1 MIRENTN
8 DKSFIN
14 KLLALWLI
22 SYDIFTHSNMNLKN
36 TLSGLI
42 NWKNI
47 RFFACITLIILIF
60 WEISFAHTDTP
71 TTTGTSQENQEEA
84 NSLKTLVG
92 MFFKFIAMILAAL
105 TGMVWFFLT
114 PEWING
120 ELFHLGAML
129 KYIWI
134 MVSNV
139 VYLIFAILL
148 IVIAFMNIIWKWEG
162 TWELKQALPKFIVGV
177 LIVPFSWF
185 FVQLI
190 LSVSSVLTISALTLP
205 LDALAEVKKDFWWKE
220 ISSALN
226 SKDESNSDKK
236 QKKICQHH
244 ILYMGSKSDDSSE
257 TGTDTTKGL
266 FECAQTKEEQLT
278 FVEIIENFSKSD
290 SVYGIMYLYTYGI
303 MDLDD
308 VDILSLQELAG
319 KLQGD
324 GEVNGTSI
332 IATLSDLTF
341 KVIFNLAFLIVY
353 LVLLSALFI
362 ALFVRGILL
371 WWYVMLSPF
380 FGLSYFLWKDVG
392 WEKFSVKEFISL
404 ALVPVYVSLALSFG
418 LLFLYMAGQSAIFKA
433 PVIKDANGEIIK
445 PSSKLSIGNAFSLEI
460 KWTGWDNALSDIGE
474 IIMKMFGLVILWMW
488 VMTALKQSQ
497 ITAQIISP
505 IEQFGTQVWSLVAKS
520 PMYAPI
526 IPGWAAGTQSIASM
540 TQVAQKWVSY
550 YQQKPNERA
559 EKFLWETELFGRTG
573 DRKVLSDAMR
583 NYGKLIDNNSA
594 ATQKWLEHFN
604 KILYSGASAKTLL
617 NDSGFIDKLNLMLKA
632 YKIEW
637 SDAKIWD
644 WASLVNALHKLDAKT
659 ESWWEWV
666 LKWQKIGVGDFNWL
680 EKALK
685 EWSPTQKWET
695 DTTSTTAQVNKTIN
709 LDINGNTLSGKPITR
724 NSVWEISSLWISA
737 DNVAK
742 KIFNANINE
751 KWYKDLVSEHDF
763 TADVKKELAKYFKK
777 DGSGGFTFD
786 EEWKTTDTSVFDE
799 FLKKNKK

>member
-8 DKSFIN
+8 DRSFIN

-36 TLSGLI
+36 TLSSLL

-60 WEISFAHTDTP
+60 WETSFAHTDTVKAA
-71 TTTGTSQENQEEA
+71 TATQTNQEEA
-84 NSLKTLVG
+84 NNLKTLVG
-92 MFFKFIAMILAAL
+92 MLFKFVAMILAAL

-114 PEWING
+114 PEWVNG

-185 FVQLI
+185 FVQLV
-190 LSVSSVLTISALTLP
+190 LSISWVLTISALTLP
-205 LDALAEVKKDFWWKE
+205 LDALSQVKQDFWRKE
-220 ISSALN
+220 IPSALN
-226 SKDESNSDKK
+226 SDDKTNSDKK

-244 ILYMGSKSDDSSE
+244 ILYMGSKSDSSSA
-257 TGTDTTKGL
+257 TGKDTSKGL
-266 FECAQTKEEQLT
+266 FECAQKYEDQQT
-278 FVEIIENFSKSD
+278 FVQIIKQFSKSD

-303 MDLDD
+303 MDLED
-308 VDILSLQELAG
+308 VDILSIQELAG
-319 KLQGD
+319 NLQGD
-324 GEVNGTSI
+324 DGKVSGTSI

-433 PVIKDANGEIIK
+433 PTIKDENGNITK
-445 PSSKLSIGNAFSLEI
+445 PSSKLSIGWAFSLEI

-505 IEQFGTQVWSLVAKS
+505 IEQFGTQVWSLVAKA
-520 PMYAPI
+520 PMYAPV
-526 IPGWAAGTQSIASM
+526 IPGIWWGWAKSIASLWKLPGLVQWSIANKNAKDANELFKHTPFADQSNITTNLTTAM
-540 TQVAQKWVSY
+540 NNLASHTNPEWIQKWVDAIFAAVEWKADKL
-550 YQQKPNERA
+550 YQLPAWQQA
-559 EKFLWETELFGRTG
+559 LFQLM
-573 DRKVLSDAMR
+573 K
-583 NYGKLIDNNSA
+583 
-594 ATQKWLEHFN
+594 
-604 KILYSGASAKTLL
+604 SAKIEVDWIEKSSDIMSPARVTAIFDTLE
-617 NDSGFIDKLNLMLKA
+617 NKDSKYADILKNGKA
-632 YKIEW
+632 G
-637 SDAKIWD
+637 AIWWD
-644 WASLVNALHKLDAKT
+644 IKNEVR
-659 ESWWEWV
+659 
-666 LKWQKIGVGDFNWL
+666 
-680 EKALK
+680 KARRHK
-685 EWSPTQKWET
+685 EWDTS
-695 DTTSTTAQVNKTIN
+695 DTTSTKTQVNKTIN
-709 LDINGNTLSGKPITR
+709 LDINGNTLSGKLITR
-724 NSVWEISSLWISA
+724 NSVWEISSLWIS
-737 DNVAK
+737 DNNVAEK
-742 KIFNANINE
+742 LFKANINE
-751 KWYKDLVSEHDF
+751 KWYADLVSEHDF

-777 DGSGGFTFD
+777 EGDKIVFD
-786 EEWKTTDTSVFDE
+786 SKWTSTDTSAFDE